1 MRAVFPAFGL
11 LAMATS
17 LTAADPARDDSGWKS
32 IPLIED
38 GHIAEGWKH
47 TGYGGFTVVDDAL
60 RSDGDPR
67 GLGLLF
73 YEKEKFGNCQ
83 IKVVYRSE
91 DGKDNAGVYVR
102 IDDGQLTA
110 KEGPPAERNPDG
122 SLTEAGQK
130 AMEAASAGH
139 LGPWYAV
146 HHGYEV
152 QICDGADPFH
162 RTGAVYSLAKAEA
175 GPEKAPGEWRTMVI
189 TLQGEKILVDLD
201 GKRVSS
207 FDAKSKSLP
216 ERKQWHEP
224 EREPKRPEVGYIGL
238 QNHDPGDTVYFK
250 EVSTRRL
257 ATSR

>member
-1 MRAVFPAFGL
+1 MRIPFTLALL
-11 LAMATS
+11 LAAG
-17 LTAADPARDDSGWKS
+17 TAVIAEEPAQNDDGWRS
-32 IPLIED
+32 IPLIA
-38 GHIAEGWKH
+38 GGRIAEGWKH
-47 TGYGGFTVVDDAL
+47 TGFGGFSVVDGAL
-60 RSDGDPR
+60 RTDCDPR

-83 IKVVYRSE
+83 IKIVYRSE
-91 DGKDNAGVYVR
+91 GPRDNAGVYVR
-102 IDDGQLTA
+102 VDDGQLTA
-110 KEGPPAERNPDG
+110 KEAPPAERNADG
-122 SLTEAGQK
+122 SLTDAGLEAMK
-130 AMEAASAGH
+130 AASAGH

-189 TLQGEKILVDLD
+189 TLQGEKVLVDLD

-207 FDAKSKSLP
+207 FDPKSPSLP

-224 EREPKRPEVGYIGL
+224 EREPERPEAGYIGL
-238 QNHDPGDTVYFK
+238 QNHDPGDVVYFK
-250 EVSTRRL
+250 EVAVRPLVAR
-257 ATSR
+257 